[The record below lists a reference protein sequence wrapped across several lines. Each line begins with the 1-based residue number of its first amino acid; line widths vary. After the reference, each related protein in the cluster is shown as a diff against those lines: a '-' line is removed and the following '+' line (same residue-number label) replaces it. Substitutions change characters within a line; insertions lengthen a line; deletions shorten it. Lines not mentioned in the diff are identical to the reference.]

1 MNRRDLLKALAAAP
15 LLTHAG
21 SLLAAPATDAKLLFV
36 FLRGGYDANNLLVPV
51 GSDFYYAARPNI
63 AIAKPGEENGALAL
77 NADWAL
83 HPALRE
89 SIYPMFT
96 GGEAAFIPFAGTTDL
111 TRSHFETQDSIEL
124 GQEIGGR
131 RDFRSGFLNRLAQ
144 SLNGSK
150 QAISFTDQLPLIFQ
164 GGVQVPNMGLRSV
177 GKSGID
183 ARQSQLIAAMYQ
195 GTPLQQPVSAGF
207 AVRADVSRELTG
219 EMQAANRNAI
229 STKGFELEAQR
240 IARLMKDKYNL
251 GFVDVGGWDTHVGQG
266 GANGYLAGRFDE
278 LGRGLA
284 AFSQEM
290 GSAWRNA
297 VVVVVSEFGRTFRE
311 NGNRGTD
318 HGHGSVFWVLGG
330 GIKGKQ
336 VAGEQVAISQA
347 NLFQNRDMPVLNE
360 YRAVL
365 GGLLRRTFGL
375 TPAQLDHVFAG
386 VKPVELGLV

>member
-1 MNRRDLLKALAAAP
+1 MNRRDLLKALAAVP
-15 LLTHAG
+15 LFGSAG

-36 FLRGGYDANNLLVPV
+36 FLRGGYDANNLLVPT

-63 AIAKPGEENGALAL
+63 AIPKPGAENGALAL
-77 NADWAL
+77 NGDWAL
-83 HPALRE
+83 HPALRD
-89 SIYPMFT
+89 SIYPMFNS
-96 GGEAAFIPFAGTTDL
+96 GDAAFIPFAGTTDL
-111 TRSHFETQDSIEL
+111 SRSHFETQDSIEL
-124 GQEIGGR
+124 GQEVTGR

-144 SLNGSK
+144 TLNASG
-150 QAISFTDQLPLIFQ
+150 AIAFTDQLPLIFQ
-164 GGVQVPNMGLRSV
+164 GGLQVPNMALRSV

-183 ARQSQLIAAMYQ
+183 ARQSQIIASMYQ
-195 GTPLQQPVSAGF
+195 GTALQEPVSEGF
-207 AVRADVSRELTG
+207 VVRDDVAKGLIG
-219 EMQAANRNAI
+219 EMPGANRNAI
-229 STKGFELEAQR
+229 SAKGFELEAQR

-266 GANGYLAGRFDE
+266 AASGYLAGRFEE

-284 AFSQEM
+284 AYAQEM
-290 GSAWRNA
+290 GDSWRHT

-330 GIKGKQ
+330 SIQGKQ
-336 VAGEQVAISQA
+336 VVGEQVAITQA

-365 GGLLRRTFGL
+365 GGLLQRTFGL
-375 TPAQLDHVFAG
+375 NAAQLNQVFAG
-386 VKPVELGLV
+386 VKPMDLGLV